1 MDFLDLAYK
10 VVSEEIVEIDL
21 LGVEELIQ
29 DSVDVEDKDFFFPVS
44 FLKLLKILLTLKAI
58 SQSQQDS

>member
-1 MDFLDLAYK
+1 LDFLDLAYK